1 MRKPKN
7 TRFHCFYSIFYSNR
21 LNLSFRCCERGFIEA
36 NHDQPEI
43 TCVPSSNSESPK
55 NSAIPI
61 SVDMQC
67 NKPFELKKIHWLG
80 NNGAN
85 DKLVPYIAKLD
96 NNGTHLTLSYAESDP
111 PGYDN
116 VTLELDVDHYCVR
129 YFFSSIIS

>member
-1 MRKPKN
+1 M
-7 TRFHCFYSIFYSNR
+7 
-21 LNLSFRCCERGFIEA
+21 
-36 NHDQPEI
+36 
-43 TCVPSSNSESPK
+43 PSSNSESPK

-116 VTLELDVDHYCVR
+116 VTLESDVDHYCVR